1 MRDVQGAPGA
11 TLTARRRH
19 LAVLAAVALTVLA
32 ADQGTKALALARLT
46 EGERIPLLGDLLGLQ
61 LIHNPGAALSL
72 ASGMTWVFT
81 VAAVGVSAVIV
92 KVSDRLGSRAWASA
106 LGLLLG
112 GAVGNLVD
120 RLVRPPGIG
129 SGHVV
134 DFLAYGTWFIG
145 NVADIAIVVA
155 AGLIVLLT
163 VLGIGMDGSRGQ
175 GAATA
180 DEAEA
185 GPRTDPSAD
194 VELDE
199 VEPAD
204 IEPADIE
211 PADVEPDDP
220 EQVLGEA
227 DRAPDAPAGHPA
239 TAEPADRDR

>member
-92 KVSDRLGSRAWASA
+92 KVSDRLGSRAWAIA

-163 VLGIGMDGSRGQ
+163 VLGIGMDGSRGPA
-175 GAATA
+175 AATA
-180 DEAEA
+180 DEAEAEA
-185 GPRTDPSAD
+185 GPRTDP
-194 VELDE
+194 
-199 VEPAD
+199 
-204 IEPADIE
+204 PADIE